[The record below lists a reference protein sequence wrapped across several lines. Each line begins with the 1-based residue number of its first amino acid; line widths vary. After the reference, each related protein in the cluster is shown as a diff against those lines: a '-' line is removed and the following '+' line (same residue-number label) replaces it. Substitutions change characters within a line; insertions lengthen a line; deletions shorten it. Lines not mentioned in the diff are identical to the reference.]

1 MVVWPLV
8 VAVEVV
14 QSGQILEILYLEV
27 EPKEFANGL
36 HMGFETEDKDN
47 SVVWHKQLDG

>member
-14 QSGQILEILYLEV
+14 QSGQILEIFYLEV
-27 EPKEFANGL
+27 EPKRICKWITHG
-36 HMGFETEDKDN
+36 
-47 SVVWHKQLDG
+47 V